1 MVHPA
6 KISSQD
12 TDEMMTFS
20 DKLFKRQAVARAG

>member
-6 KISSQD
+6 IISSQD
-12 TDEMMTFS
+12 IDEMMAFS